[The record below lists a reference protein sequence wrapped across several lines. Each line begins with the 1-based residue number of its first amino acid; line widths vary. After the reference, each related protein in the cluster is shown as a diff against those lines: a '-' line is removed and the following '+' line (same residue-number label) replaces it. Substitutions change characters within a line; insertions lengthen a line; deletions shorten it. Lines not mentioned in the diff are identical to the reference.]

1 MNATDPSLRYQPLAE
16 RVRAAAAAGVQLELV
31 GQASKRFYGET
42 PRGTPWV
49 LSREPALC
57 GIRAYAPAERVVTV
71 GAGTPLATLE
81 ASLAQHGQG
90 LGFEPPRFGG
100 EGTVGGCIATG
111 LAGPSR
117 AYAGGVRDAL
127 LGLTLIDGR
136 GQLLRLGGTVMKNV
150 AGFDLARTM
159 VGAMGT
165 LGLIAEAS
173 FKLNPLPP
181 ATLSLRFDVP
191 DQAEALHAMQQAAVH
206 GFPLSASA
214 WWSGQWL
221 LRLSGPAPVLEQ
233 AARRLGGERLPPAVA
248 AAFWE
253 GLRHQS
259 DEFFAGAV
267 RALQAGSGVAVWRLL
282 VPPTAPVLDA
292 PGEQL
297 VEWGGALRWLV
308 TPLKPAAVRDWSARI
323 GGQATL
329 YAALNKEAP
338 VFTPVSG
345 ALRRV
350 AQRVKAELDPH
361 GLFNPGRLGP
371 D

>member
-1 MNATDPSLRYQPLAE
+1 MSSSPPYQSLSE
-16 RVRAAAAAGVQLELV
+16 RIQAAAAAGAQLELV
-31 GQASKRFYGET
+31 GHASKRFYGET
-42 PRGTPWV
+42 PQGTPWI
-49 LSREPALC
+49 LSREPELL

-71 GAGTPLATLE
+71 GAATPLSELE
-81 ASLAQHGQG
+81 ALLAQQGQG

-111 LAGPSR
+111 LAGPGR

-127 LGLTLIDGR
+127 LGVTLIDGR
-136 GQLLRLGGTVMKNV
+136 GGVLRMGGTVMKNV
-150 AGFDLARTM
+150 AGFDVARLM

-181 ATLSLRFDVP
+181 AQVTVRFDVP
-191 DQAEALHAMQQAAVH
+191 HAADALHAMQQAAVQ

-221 LRLSGPAPVLEQ
+221 LRLSGPASALQRAVQ
-233 AARRLGGERLPPAVA
+233 RLGGEVLEASVA
-248 AAFWE
+248 AAFWD

-259 DEFFAGAV
+259 DDFFAGAV
-267 RALQAGSGVAVWRLL
+267 RALQAGSGVCVWRLS
-282 VPPTAPVLDA
+282 VPATAPVMDV

-297 VEWGGALRWLV
+297 IEWGGALRWLV
-308 TPLKPAAVRDWSARI
+308 TPLKAAVVREWATRV
-323 GGQATL
+323 GGEATL
-329 YAALNKEAP
+329 YAALNKEGP
-338 VFTPVSG
+338 VFTPRRG
-345 ALRRV
+345 ALRAV
-350 AQRVKAELDPH
+350 AQRVKVQLDPE
-361 GLFNPGRLGP
+361 GLFNPGRLGS